1 MIASWMLYALLVSL
15 LVAAAAWTL
24 EEVFRLR
31 GLAVRFLWVGALLGT
46 VAITAAAP
54 LRSRPPV
61 VLQATQ
67 SSDVAI
73 PRERPA
79 AEGLTE
85 RAAASLRAVRMEL
98 NRGLHSAAAL
108 GGRAG
113 TGLALGW
120 IALSSLMLAI
130 TGATLLRARR
140 ARRRWPVAELSGER
154 VRVAPGVG
162 PAVLGI
168 RRPEVVVP
176 AWLLAVSPREQ
187 RLVVIHEREHV
198 RARDP
203 LVLLAGCVAAAVM
216 AWNPAAWWM
225 LRRLR
230 AAVELD
236 CDARVLRHGVRPQ
249 EYGAVLIDIAGRGP
263 GLSMGAPALA
273 GSPSILER
281 RLRAMTM
288 RLPRYARLRASLFG
302 VVATAALASAC
313 ETPLPTSA
321 EIERMDVA
329 DVEARASELAL
340 ASGGSTTYI
349 VDGKQVTAEEARALD
364 GDRIERIEVT
374 RAATAA
380 PGTRSG
386 KIQIFTALTPSDSSG
401 RRTRYQTTV
410 EANGPTRILVDEM
423 VPSVVTTTTGTRVS
437 TGTPVAEA
445 TAASEGTRIRI
456 NGQNSR
462 LETTR
467 ATGGES
473 QRVRVRGTGSFE
485 GLLLIDGVETPASAM
500 TTLDPHTI
508 DTIDVLKGDAAVRAY
523 SDPRAAH
530 GVIRVTTKRAARAQ

>member
-15 LVAAAAWTL
+15 LLAAAAWTL

-31 GLAVRFLWVGALLGT
+31 GLAVRFVWLGALLAT

-61 VLQATQ
+61 VLHATQ

-73 PRERPA
+73 APERPA
-79 AEGLTE
+79 AKGLAA
-85 RAAASLRAVRMEL
+85 RAAASLRTLRVGL
-98 NRGLHSAAAL
+98 DRGLDSAAAL

-120 IALSSLMLAI
+120 IALSSLMLAV
-130 TGATLLRARR
+130 TGATLLRSRR

-176 AWLLAVSPREQ
+176 AWLLRASPREQ

-236 CDARVLRHGVRPQ
+236 CDARVLRHGVRPR

-302 VVATAALASAC
+302 VIATAALASAC

-321 EIERMDVA
+321 EIETMDVA
-329 DVEARASELAL
+329 AVEARAGELAR
-340 ASGGSTTYI
+340 GGGGTTYF
-349 VDGKQVTAEEARALD
+349 VDGKQVTAEEARALG

-374 RAATAA
+374 RGAMAASRT
-380 PGTRSG
+380 PNSSG
-386 KIQIFTALTPSDSSG
+386 MIEIFTTIATPSDSSG
-401 RRTRYQTTV
+401 RRTSVGADGR
-410 EANGPTRILVDEM
+410 TRVLVNEM
-423 VPSVVTTTTGTRVS
+423 EPSVITTTTRTGVSTGTRVAE
-437 TGTPVAEA
+437 GTAVA
-445 TAASEGTRIRI
+445 EGTRVRI
-456 NGQNSR
+456 SGQNSR
-462 LETTR
+462 PETTQ
-467 ATGGES
+467 ATGGTS
-473 QRVRVRGTGSFE
+473 HRVRVRGTGSFE
-485 GLLLIDGVETPASAM
+485 GLLLIDGVDTPVSAM
-500 TTLDPHTI
+500 TNLDP
-508 DTIDVLKGDAAVRAY
+508 DTIESVDVLKGEAAARAY
-523 SDPRAAH
+523 SDPRAAK
-530 GVIRVTTKRAARAQ
+530 GVIRITTKRAAGTQ